1 MCEKFQHKMKKRPN
15 QYRKHHVNNVNKQKH
30 EKYREKINRRYY
42 DAEKMCMQMN
52 SRQNENIQKQ
62 QKGGR

>member
-1 MCEKFQHKMKKRPN
+1 MCEKFQHKMKKRSN

-30 EKYREKINRRYY
+30 EKYREKINRRSY

-52 SRQNENIQKQ
+52 RQNENIQKQ